1 MGADWA
7 APVSLGAGSVRAYPF
22 RDVWVVEVEAPPQQV
37 PREMTHA
44 AQVALAQ
51 CPRGVVLAL
60 PPMTRA
66 DEEVVAAIADSVR
79 EAASWHEVVM
89 VVACHDEP
97 LRHQL
102 QDCLGDLGVA
112 TSSSMLNGWAAVLAH
127 RRPRRAER
135 TWTSRP
141 ASVPLARRFV
151 RATCEKWG
159 LPDRG
164 PNAEL
169 VVSELAGNTT
179 QHALG
184 RLTVVLSSDGST
196 LRVAVRDQSHRPP
209 VDLDAGV
216 TAETGRGLSIV
227 QAVGETWGVL
237 PSGDGGKLVWAT
249 IGPQPE

>member
-1 MGADWA
+1 
-7 APVSLGAGSVRAYPF
+7 
-22 RDVWVVEVEAPPQQV
+22 VWVVEVEAAPRQV

-44 AQVALAQ
+44 VQVALAQ

-60 PPMTRA
+60 PAWTGA
-66 DEEVVAAIADSVR
+66 GEEVVAAVAGCLR
-79 EAASWHEVVM
+79 EATAWREVVM

-97 LRHQL
+97 LRHRL
-102 QDCLGDLGVA
+102 QEYLGDLGVA
-112 TSSSMLNGWAAVLAH
+112 TSSSMLNGWAAALAH
-127 RRPRRAER
+127 PRPRRAER

-159 LPDRG
+159 MPDRG

-169 VVSELAGNTT
+169 VVSELAGNTAR
-179 QHALG
+179 HALG
-184 RLTVVLSSDGST
+184 RLTVVLSSDRSI

-227 QAVGETWGVL
+227 QAVAETWGVL

-249 IGPQPE
+249 IGPQPQ